1 MFVFGGLL
9 RKYLGYLIIIDL
21 EFEGIYLNINIYHI
35 YMYI

>member
-21 EFEGIYLNINIYHI
+21 EFEGIYPNIYII
-35 YMYI
+35 YI